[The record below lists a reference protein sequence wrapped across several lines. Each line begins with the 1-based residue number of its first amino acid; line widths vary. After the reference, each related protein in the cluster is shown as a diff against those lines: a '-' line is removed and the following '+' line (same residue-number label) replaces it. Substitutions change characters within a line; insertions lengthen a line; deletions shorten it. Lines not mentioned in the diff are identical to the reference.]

1 MCFQNCRLKVK
12 LKWGASAFSYTSKS
26 SSQSLKMGVIAS
38 LPAAKQAL
46 KSVKHYYS
54 LRPRSCL
61 EFYECMRDD
70 VIMVWQFQYVW
81 WSTGCCWLF
90 AIVSAESTE
99 YCLMSLIYY
108 VVFTLPCLS
117 FCKVFTLM

>member
-1 MCFQNCRLKVK
+1 
-12 LKWGASAFSYTSKS
+12 
-26 SSQSLKMGVIAS
+26 MGVIAS

-81 WSTGCCWLF
+81 WSTGCC
-90 AIVSAESTE
+90 ATGRASTSAGTGRAVERRPAKPPLARAAPRVAATAAAEAAARWGASDNTD
-99 YCLMSLIYY
+99 YGSMS
-108 VVFTLPCLS
+108 
-117 FCKVFTLM
+117 